1 MDDLYLVIKQAIMEA
16 WDNVWTRTDVPVLWR
31 QNDPVP
37 RIDPITGGTNG
48 TPYFFRNEVEFGR
61 EEVIGFGGGRG
72 RNFRAQYGSVVIRS
86 FTSILLGDED
96 EGLKLIADATE
107 IYRSYRKQQDEWDL
121 TFIGSGSGFDWGP
134 TENGVWFMRGCLQ
147 VYEFRFPG

>member
-1 MDDLYLVIKQAIMEA
+1 MDDLYLVIKQAIMDA
-16 WDNVWTRTDVPVLWR
+16 WDDTWTRTDVPVLWR

-37 RIDPITGGTNG
+37 RIDPITGGVNG